1 MRALTTI
8 GTAGLGL
15 WIAVAVGLGACS
27 DRPVEATDAGETDAT
42 ADTQPN
48 QDSATNDGATAADT
62 STADA
67 TKGDAGRV
75 DAEVDGAITDATAD
89 ANGADAA
96 DAASGADAADAN
108 VPLKPGTAATLAG
121 LLDFDLTSNAL
132 AMRTAGGMS
141 TCALPGCAAVTGP
154 FALAASNDPFA
165 VAGSK
170 IYYVSFGSSPQTRDL
185 YSIHLDGT
193 GRARN
198 TPNLVWTG
206 SMTLY
211 ALEGGPSNVRAMFRA
226 VPTVGGG
233 RFETRN
239 AFANPVAP
247 NADRIG
253 RPTATLH
260 SNVGATVGYA
270 PPQNITGANL
280 LPAQM
285 VTTGATVPLPA
296 TTPSSIAVS
305 ARGGDVTY
313 PAVVILR
320 NGELEACPTAADCAT
335 WTNLGALGTVYN
347 LDGVHLYVATATG
360 LSRCTLQEI
369 SIMGTCTLA
378 PHVIGEIVEAPLLLT
393 STEIWYR
400 SGADVR
406 HIAK

>member
-1 MRALTTI
+1 MRRTLTTI
-8 GTAGLGL
+8 GMAGLGL
-15 WIAVAVGLGACS
+15 WVATSVGLGACS
-27 DRPVEATDAGETDAT
+27 DSVETTDAGEGDAT
-42 ADTQPN
+42 ADSRPTE
-48 QDSATNDGATAADT
+48 DSATGDSATAADT
-62 STADA
+62 STADV
-67 TKGDAGRV
+67 TNGDTGTV
-75 DAEVDGAITDATAD
+75 DSGSDGATAD
-89 ANGADAA
+89 AMADVADAA
-96 DAASGADAADAN
+96 DAADAAMADAADAS
-108 VPLKPGTAATLAG
+108 VPLKPGTVATLAG
-121 LLDFDLTSNAL
+121 LLDFDLTSTAL

-185 YSIHLDGT
+185 YSINLDGT

-320 NGELEACPTAADCAT
+320 NGELEACPTAADCAA

-369 SIMGTCTLA
+369 GTAGTCTLT
-378 PHVIGEIVEAPLLLT
+378 PHVTGEIVEAPILLT
-393 STEIWYR
+393 PTEIWYR

-406 HIAK
+406 HVAK